1 MCLLFIA
8 EKFTVDRMSN
18 IDLWFDGLHF
28 KCNFTPF
35 INKNFD
41 FGHSK
46 INPSSKRSWV
56 RQKLIKNGS
65 FGNFTDETV

>member
-1 MCLLFIA
+1 MQHTFELYLLFIA
-8 EKFTVDRMSN
+8 EKLTVDRMSN

-41 FGHSK
+41 LATQ
-46 INPSSKRSWV
+46 R
-56 RQKLIKNGS
+56 
-65 FGNFTDETV
+65 